1 MFFIYAFVSFFT
13 ESKRARSVR
22 PLSSGKKV
30 GRSGKKV
37 GERRGADRS
46 RVVILIR
53 SIEKCHIH
61 KPRRLLLQVG

>member
-1 MFFIYAFVSFFT
+1 MCEKGQT
-13 ESKRARSVR
+13 EYPGVNSGKKVG
-22 PLSSGKKV
+22 SSGKKV

-61 KPRRLLLQVG
+61 QPRGLLLQVG